1 MILKGNIVDIL
12 AKQVFKGEVHISD
25 GIIDRIIKNDNVNE
39 SQFILPG
46 LVDAHIHVESSM
58 LIPSEFARLAS
69 VHGTVATVSDPH
81 EIANVLGIKGVEF
94 MIENGNKV
102 PFKFYF
108 GAPSCVPATPFE
120 TSGASLDSKDV
131 EELLS
136 RKEIKYLSEMMNF
149 PGVLNDDQ
157 EVWAKLT
164 AAKKYDKPVDGHAP
178 GLKGKD
184 AEKYVKSGITT
195 DHECFTI
202 PEALDKINSG
212 MFVQIREGSAAK
224 NYHTL
229 SPLIDS
235 HTDSIML
242 CSDDKHPNDLVK
254 GHIDA
259 IIRRALAD
267 GYEFMNILQACI
279 LNPVKHY
286 KLDVGMLQAGD
297 PADIILIDNIEDFNV
312 LKTYSNGNLIAEN
325 GKTLIESVEANPI
338 NKFYKNKLNID
349 DLKVEAKGETVKVIQ
364 ALDGELITPLVL
376 EKIEPTAEYV
386 ESNISTDMLKII
398 VLNRYEK
405 AKPAIAFIK
414 GFGFKNGAIASSVAH
429 DSHNIVAVGV
439 SDEDIL
445 KAVELVIQEEG
456 GVSWVDGEKSEVL
469 GLPVAGIMSHK
480 DAYEVAEKYDRLDS
494 LAKQLGTTLHAP
506 YMTLSFMALL
516 VIPELKL
523 SDMGLFDGTTFS
535 FANLQND

>member
-1 MILKGNIVDIL
+1 MILRGNIVDIL
-12 AKQVFKGEVHISD
+12 AREIFKGEVYVVNGRIEK
-25 GIIDRIIKNDNVNE
+25 IIRNDQIDE

-46 LVDAHIHVESSM
+46 LIDAHIHVESSM

-120 TSGASLDSKDV
+120 TSGASLDSGDV
-131 EELLS
+131 AELLS

-157 EVWAKLT
+157 EVWAKLA

-229 SPLIDS
+229 SSLIDS
-235 HTDSIML
+235 HTEHVML
-242 CSDDKHPNDLVK
+242 CSDDKHPNDLAK

-267 GYEFMNILQACI
+267 GYDFMNILQACI
-279 LNPVKHY
+279 FNPVRHY
-286 KLDVGMLQAGD
+286 KLEVGMLQAGD
-297 PADIILIDNIEDFNV
+297 AADIILIDNIEDFNV

-338 NKFYKNKLNID
+338 NNFYQNKLSID

-376 EKIEPTAEYV
+376 EKIDANAEYI
-386 ESNISTDMLKII
+386 ESDVSTDVLKIM

-414 GFGFKNGAIASSVAH
+414 GFGFKKGAIASSVAH

-456 GVSWVDGEKSEVL
+456 GVSWVDGENSEVL

-480 DAYEVAEKYDRLDS
+480 DAYEVAEKYDRLDG
-494 LAKQLGTTLHAP
+494 LAKQLGTQLHAP

-516 VIPELKL
+516 VIPEIKL
-523 SDMGLFDGTTFS
+523 SDKGLFDGTTFS
-535 FANLQND
+535 FTSLQEN

>member
-1 MILKGNIVDIL
+1 MILRGNIIDVI
-12 AKQVFKGEVHISD
+12 AKEIFKGEVHVVD
-25 GIIDRIIKNDNVNE
+25 GKIEKIVPKNDIEE
-39 SQFILPG
+39 SKFILPG
-46 LVDAHIHVESSM
+46 LIDAHIHVESSM

-94 MIENGNKV
+94 MIENGKKV

-131 EELLS
+131 EDLLS

-157 EVWAKLT
+157 EVWAKLA
-164 AAKKYDKPVDGHAP
+164 AAKKFDKPVDGHAP
-178 GLKGKD
+178 GLKGED
-184 AEKYVKSGITT
+184 ADKYVKSGITT

-235 HTDSIML
+235 HTEYIML
-242 CSDDKHPNDLVK
+242 CSDDKHPNDLAK
-254 GHIDA
+254 GHIDS
-259 IIRRALAD
+259 IIRRALSD
-267 GYEFMNILQACI
+267 GYQLMNILSACI

-286 KLDVGMLQAGD
+286 KLEVGLLQVGD
-297 PADIILIDNIEDFNV
+297 PADIVIIDNLEDFNV
-312 LKTYSNGNLIAEN
+312 LQTYSDGKLIAER
-325 GKTLIESVEANPI
+325 GKTLIESVKEIPI
-338 NKFYKNKLNID
+338 NKFYKNDICLE
-349 DLKVEAKGETVKVIQ
+349 DLKVEAKGDTFKVIQ
-364 ALDGELITPLVL
+364 ALDGELITPLII
-376 EKIEPTAEYV
+376 EKREGESPFI
-386 ESNISTDMLKII
+386 ESNTATDVLKII
-398 VLNRYEK
+398 VLNRYGK
-405 AKPAIAFIK
+405 AKPAVAFIK
-414 GFGFKNGAIASSVAH
+414 GFGFKKGAIASSVAH
-429 DSHNIVAVGV
+429 DSHNIIAVGV

-445 KAVELVIQEEG
+445 KAVDLVIQEKG

-480 DAYEVAEKYDRLDS
+480 NAYEVAEKYDRLDG
-494 LAKQLGTTLHAP
+494 LAKQLGTQLHAP

-516 VIPELKL
+516 VIPEIKL
-523 SDMGLFDGTTFS
+523 SDKGLFDGNTFS
-535 FANLQND
+535 FSNLMEN